1 VIRTLLTLRALTAV
15 LWAGAVI
22 FFAETRSSWPW
33 LGVAAVV
40 AGEALR
46 LWASG
51 YGVAWNRVDSA
62 EALAHLSAAG
72 PYRWVRNP
80 KAVGNVAVAVGLS
93 LWSGGLL
100 PWLPLATAFVFI
112 LLEWLVQSARDRELG
127 RRFRWE
133 YRAYRG
139 TVPIWLPRFTR
150 RPPAIRSRWRLSVA
164 LAGEAVVLIQIV
176 AVAAA
181 AYIRPRA
188 LNRLR

>member
-1 VIRTLLTLRALTAV
+1 MIRTLLTLRAVTVV
-15 LWAGAVI
+15 LWAATLI

-33 LGVAAVV
+33 LGVAAVI

-46 LWASG
+46 FWASG
-51 YGVAWNRVDSA
+51 YGVAWSRVDSA
-62 EALAHLSAAG
+62 EAIAHLSAAG

-80 KAVGNVAVAVGLS
+80 EDIGNVVVAVGLS
-93 LWSGGLL
+93 LWAGGLL

-112 LLEWLVQSARDRELG
+112 LPDWLIQSARDRDLG
-127 RRFRWE
+127 RRFSWE

-150 RPPAIRSRWRLSVA
+150 RPPAIRSRWRLGVA
-164 LAGEAVVLIQIV
+164 FAGEAAVLIQIV

-188 LNRLR
+188 INWLR

>member
-1 VIRTLLTLRALTAV
+1 MIRTLLTLRALTAV

-22 FFAETRSSWPW
+22 FSAETRSSWPW
-33 LGVAAVV
+33 LGAAAVI

-51 YGVAWNRVDSA
+51 YGGAWSRVDSA
-62 EALAHLSAAG
+62 EAIAAFSAAG

-80 KAVGNVAVAVGLS
+80 KHIGNVAVAVGLS
-93 LWSGGLL
+93 LWAGGLL

-112 LLEWLVQSARDRELG
+112 LLDSLIQRARDRDLG
-127 RRFRWE
+127 RRFSRE

-150 RPPAIRSRWRLSVA
+150 RPAAVRSRWRLGVA
-164 LAGEAVVLIQIV
+164 LAGEAAILVQII
-176 AVAAA
+176 AVAATA
-181 AYIRPRA
+181 FFRPRVIGWFH
-188 LNRLR
+188 

>member
-1 VIRTLLTLRALTAV
+1 VTRTLLTLRALTAV

-22 FFAETRSSWPW
+22 FFAEARPGWPW
-33 LGVAAVV
+33 LGAAAVV

-46 LWASG
+46 LWAAG
-51 YGVAWNRVDSA
+51 YGVSWGGVDSP
-62 EALAHLSAAG
+62 EALARLSAAG

-80 KAVGNVAVAVGLS
+80 TGVGNVAVAVGLS
-93 LWSGGLL
+93 LWAGGLL
-100 PWLPLATAFVFI
+100 PWLPLATALIFI
-112 LLEWLVQSARDRELG
+112 SLEWFMQSARDRELG

-150 RPPAIRSRWRLSVA
+150 RPPPVRSRWRPRVA
-164 LAGEAVVLIQIV
+164 LAGEAAALVPVI

-181 AYIRPRA
+181 AYVRPRGI
-188 LNRLR
+188 NWLR